1 MEVAADPTPP
11 PLPPTAG
18 VSGNDSISP
27 AELMPGLLEPPPLPT
42 LSGYSSSTEAS
53 PVLIVAL
60 TFPEDTVELFADA
73 DEFPLA
79 RLIPWIELSAAN
91 IKSSSS
97 SVILSS
103 WIPFSRCCASFERIL
118 DSGICAG
125 LPVCWND
132 RVRLAKDCA
141 FD

>member
-1 MEVAADPTPP
+1 M
-11 PLPPTAG
+11 
-18 VSGNDSISP
+18 SP
-27 AELMPGLLEPPPLPT
+27 AELMPGLLEPPPLAT

-53 PVLIVAL
+53 PVLVLAL
-60 TFPEDTVELFADA
+60 PFPEDVELFADA

-79 RLIPWIELSAAN
+79 RRIPWMELSAAN

-118 DSGICAG
+118 ASGICAG

-132 RVRLAKDCA
+132 RVRLAKGYA
-141 FD
+141 FG